1 MKELTS
7 GNVVK
12 LEEGQRLDGEFI
24 SCDVSAQ
31 YKDSYALKVKDGEE
45 IKVTFVNNI
54 VKDLIEGNAV
64 KPGQKIA
71 VLFKGM
77 KDNKSGTAK
86 YKDYAVMVDE

>member
-7 GNVVK
+7 GNVIK
-12 LEEGQRLDGEFI
+12 LAEGESIEGEFI

-31 YKDSYALKVKDGEE
+31 YKDSYALKVKDGDE

-54 VKDLIEGNAV
+54 VKDLLEGNSV
-64 KPGQKIA
+64 TPGQKVR

-77 KDNKSGTAK
+77 KDNKSNTAK
-86 YKDYAVMVDE
+86 YKDYSVLTD